1 MQYFKDWTASQ
12 WLSHLENRHHDVI
25 KLGLNR
31 IKQVASKL
39 NLLKPNA
46 VVITVA
52 GTNGKG
58 TTVAALSA
66 IYRAAGYRVGAYTS
80 PHLLAFNERISV
92 NGELIADEALC
103 NAFAQIETTRSATH
117 LTYFETTTLAA
128 LLYFQQCQVDVMILE
143 VGMGGRLDATNLISP
158 LLSIITTIDY
168 DHHEYLGNTLDS
180 IGFEKAGILRKET
193 PFIYADTTAPTSISH
208 CALLL
213 HCPSYYNGH
222 QYQIQASDS
231 GYQFVC
237 GEKEL
242 NFPPLSWH
250 PNAIGAALMATL
262 CLQDKLP
269 VADAARLQGVLSITL
284 EGRQQY
290 RTSKDGVKVLFDVS
304 HNAQSASYLAHKLA
318 DSASNQRVHAVFAA
332 LGDKDLDALVHPLL
346 EKVDYWYPAQLS
358 GKRATQPEALH
369 FLFNKYDIM
378 VEDLYNSPLQAYQ
391 AACQKACLDDLIV
404 VYGSFV
410 TVGEVL
416 AALNK
421 EFSRSEYESSHRG
434 KSET

>member
-168 DHHEYLGNTLDS
+168 DHQEYL
-180 IGFEKAGILRKET
+180 
-193 PFIYADTTAPTSISH
+193 
-208 CALLL
+208 
-213 HCPSYYNGH
+213 
-222 QYQIQASDS
+222 
-231 GYQFVC
+231 
-237 GEKEL
+237 
-242 NFPPLSWH
+242 
-250 PNAIGAALMATL
+250 
-262 CLQDKLP
+262 
-269 VADAARLQGVLSITL
+269 
-284 EGRQQY
+284 
-290 RTSKDGVKVLFDVS
+290 
-304 HNAQSASYLAHKLA
+304 
-318 DSASNQRVHAVFAA
+318 
-332 LGDKDLDALVHPLL
+332 
-346 EKVDYWYPAQLS
+346 
-358 GKRATQPEALH
+358 
-369 FLFNKYDIM
+369 
-378 VEDLYNSPLQAYQ
+378 
-391 AACQKACLDDLIV
+391 
-404 VYGSFV
+404 
-410 TVGEVL
+410 
-416 AALNK
+416 
-421 EFSRSEYESSHRG
+421 
-434 KSET
+434 